1 MYRKK
6 VHIHFVGIG
15 GIGMSGIAKILH
27 QQGYQISGCDS
38 NTTQKSIL
46 ELKNLGCAIYEGN
59 NTEKCRSSAI
69 DILVYSSAIE
79 QNNPEIA
86 NAQQRGIPTIRR
98 ALMLAELMR
107 TKYSIAIAGAHG
119 KTTTTSLVSHI
130 LIEAGL
136 DPTVIIGG
144 HLINISTNARMGQ
157 GDFLVA
163 EADESD
169 RSFLH
174 LQASL
179 ALVTNIDL
187 EHLETYTDL
196 DDIIETYRRFLNN
209 LPFYGMAFVCIDDEN
224 IQRLLPMPHLRI
236 IKYGLHETA
245 DIKAIKITLRADHS
259 IFTLVHQADELGTLR
274 ISMPGKHN
282 VLNCLGAIAIC
293 LEVGIPF
300 HTIQQALN
308 HFQGIERRFWFRGTY
323 QGAEIFDDYA
333 HHPREIEQ
341 ALIVAAKRS
350 KKRLIVVFQPH
361 RFTRTYHLWNNFLT
375 VFHNSAIDRLIITDI
390 YSAGEQPIK
399 NVSSELFVDEFRK
412 KYPEINC
419 SYIPFDK
426 QFKHLLKAID
436 SITEPDDLI
445 LLIGAGKL
453 TDLPELLTT
462 SNRYVKINK
471 DITSPS

>member
-27 QQGYQISGCDS
+27 QQGYIISGCDS
-38 NTTQKSIL
+38 NIAQKSVL
-46 ELKNLGCAIYEGN
+46 ELKNLGCTIYEGN
-59 NTEKCRSSAI
+59 NSNECKSRTI

-79 QNNPEIA
+79 QNNPEILA
-86 NAQQRGIPTIRR
+86 AQQRGIPTIRR

-130 LIEAGL
+130 LIEANF

-144 HLINISTNARMGQ
+144 NLINISSNARIGL

-179 ALVTNIDL
+179 ALITNIDL
-187 EHLETYTDL
+187 EHLETYTGI

-209 LPFYGMAFVCIDDEN
+209 LPFYGIAFVCIDDTN
-224 IQRLLPMPHLRI
+224 IQKLLPMPHIRM

-245 DIKAIKITLRADHS
+245 DIRAIDINLYSDHS
-259 IFTLVHQADELGTLR
+259 TFKIIYQKKELGNINIR
-274 ISMPGKHN
+274 MPGKHN
-282 VLNCLGAIAIC
+282 ILNCLGAVAIC
-293 LEVGIPF
+293 LEIGAPF
-300 HTIQQALN
+300 HIIQQALE

-323 QGAEIFDDYA
+323 NGAEIFDDYG
-333 HHPREIEQ
+333 HHPKEIHET
-341 ALIVAAKRS
+341 LIIAAKRA
-350 KKRLIVVFQPH
+350 KKRLIVIFQPH
-361 RFTRTYHLWNNFLT
+361 RFTRTYHLWNDFLT
-375 VFHNSAIDRLIITDI
+375 VFHNSDIDRLIITDI
-390 YSAGEQPIK
+390 YGANEQPIEGITSK
-399 NVSSELFVDEFRK
+399 QFVDEFQK
-412 KYPEINC
+412 IYPAMKT

-426 QFKHLLKAID
+426 EFTQLIKTID
-436 SITEPDDLI
+436 DIAQPNDLI

-453 TDLPELLTT
+453 TDLPQLLNATP
-462 SNRYVKINK
+462 NYVNI
-471 DITSPS
+471 